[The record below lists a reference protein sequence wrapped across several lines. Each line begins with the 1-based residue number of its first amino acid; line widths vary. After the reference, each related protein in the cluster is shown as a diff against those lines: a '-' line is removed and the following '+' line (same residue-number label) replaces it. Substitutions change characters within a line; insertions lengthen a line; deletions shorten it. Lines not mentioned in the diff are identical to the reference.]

1 MPIYYDSMDLS
12 TAEKQRFAIGALT
25 LGMTTGLLFYDSP
38 AAGIFLTLCCG
49 LYLPR
54 YKRSLTEKK
63 KNQLLLQFRDLLYSI
78 SSSVSAG
85 RTVAQAMKESV
96 DFWKATYEENDYI
109 MQELAYMNGRIEKSG
124 EKDIDVLRDFAARSG
139 LEDISDFVSVYES
152 CRMTGGDLPRAINR
166 ATTIIGDKITLEREL
181 KTLMAQ
187 KIFESRIVALAPF
200 VMVLMLKIM
209 SPDYLEPMTA
219 TGEGRIIT
227 TFALGL
233 MAAALVMMERINKIE
248 I

>member
-12 TAEKQRFAIGALT
+12 TTEKQRFVIAALA
-25 LGMTTGLLFYDSP
+25 LGMTTGMLFYDSP
-38 AAGIFLTLCCG
+38 VAGIFLTLSCG
-49 LYLPR
+49 FYLPR
-54 YKRSLTEKK
+54 YRQNIREKK
-63 KNQLLLQFRDLLYSI
+63 KAQLLLQFRDLLYSI

-85 RTVAQAMKESV
+85 RTVAQAMEESV

-109 MQELAYMNGRIEKSG
+109 MKELTYMNGRIEKSG

-139 LEDISDFVSVYES
+139 LGDISDFVSVYES
-152 CRMTGGDLPRAINR
+152 CRLTGGDLPRAINR

-187 KIFESRIVALAPF
+187 KIFESRIVSIAPF

-219 TGEGRIIT
+219 TQGGRVIT

-233 MAAALVMMERINKIE
+233 MAVALVMMERINKIE